1 MYYDSLTLKLLRYIN
16 KSIEEV
22 AEELKISERTIRYRI
37 KDLNE
42 NFSSQKN
49 FIYIE
54 KKIIKFK
61 GEISFLEKILEQE
74 EYVFGSN
81 ERIEIILLLLL
92 FNSEGYK
99 AEKIITILNISR
111 STLKQD
117 LKILRNEL
125 KEKNI
130 EIISKANKGLII
142 VGEELEIRKLILEK
156 LRNYFVVKNEKIE
169 LLKDLDL
176 LKRKIIEDFL
186 EKDLIERVAVFFKK
200 IKIDLKKKISDE
212 AFQII
217 FIYLLITLKRLRG
230 ELRLEKCQNS
240 QFIKSTEDY
249 KVIQNNIALLE
260 EKNIKINSEEII
272 KITEFILG
280 AHTYNFQY
288 SFYENWIL
296 IERFIDNLIG
306 KMSKEI
312 EINLN
317 EDKVLREGLIN
328 HIVPTIY
335 RLKNNLVLQES
346 IAEEIRY
353 EYPNYYM
360 NIKKF
365 VKEIENYIGKSFS
378 DNEIAFL
385 VVHFILALKRK
396 EEKIRNHKRVVIVC
410 GLGYGTSNLLKQEI
424 EELFDIE
431 VVDIVPL
438 NNINNITEL
447 DVDYVLS
454 TMEIKDEKI
463 SIPIIRVNAFLKK
476 EDIIKLLSYGIKNK
490 KIEIE
495 VEEILEV
502 IENYIDIKDRGTIK
516 KKLLEYSSEK
526 EKINSL
532 VSKSLLEL
540 LPLKNIRLDVKVDS
554 WQEAIE
560 EAGEILLKNSYIDK
574 EYIEEMKN
582 KIVDLGTYMLIDE
595 KVLLPHGDME
605 RNVFKTGLSYVQLA
619 EDIIFPGGL
628 PVKHI
633 FALCT
638 MNSEEHIKGLLEL
651 KQLLEEKKLRIEL
664 EKCLDKKEVLKIIEK
679 NL

>member
-1 MYYDSLTLKLLRYIN
+1 MYYDSLTLKLLRYVN
-16 KSIEEV
+16 KSIEKV

-92 FNSEGYK
+92 FNPEGYK

-169 LLKDLDL
+169 LLEDLDL

-230 ELRLEKCQNS
+230 KLRLEKCQNF

>member
-22 AEELKISERTIRYRI
+22 AKELKISERTIRYRI

-92 FNSEGYK
+92 FNPEGYK

-117 LKILRNEL
+117 LKILRNDL
-125 KEKNI
+125 KEENI

-142 VGEELEIRKLILEK
+142 VGEELEVRKLILEK
-156 LRNYFVVKNEKIE
+156 LRNYFIVKNEKIE
-169 LLKDLDL
+169 ILANLDL

-335 RLKNNLVLQES
+335 RLKNDLVLQES

-490 KIEIE
+490 KIKIE
-495 VEEILEV
+495 VEEILGV

-532 VSKSLLEL
+532 VSKSLSEL
-540 LPLKNIRLDVKVDS
+540 LPLKNIRLGVKVDS

-619 EDIIFPGGL
+619 ENIIFPGGL

-651 KQLLEEKKLRIEL
+651 KQLLEEKKLRIKL

>member
-16 KSIEEV
+16 KSIEKV

-92 FNSEGYK
+92 FNPEGYK

-169 LLKDLDL
+169 LLEDLDL

-217 FIYLLITLKRLRG
+217 FIYLLITLKRLRE

>member
-1 MYYDSLTLKLLRYIN
+1 MYYDSLTLKLLRYVN
-16 KSIEEV
+16 KSIEKV

-92 FNSEGYK
+92 FNPEGYK

-169 LLKDLDL
+169 LLEDLDL

-230 ELRLEKCQNS
+230 KLRLEKCQNS

>member
-92 FNSEGYK
+92 FNPEGYK

-502 IENYIDIKDRGTIK
+502 IENYIDIKDKGTIK

>member
-16 KSIEEV
+16 KSIEKV

-92 FNSEGYK
+92 FNPEGYK

-169 LLKDLDL
+169 LLEDLDL

-230 ELRLEKCQNS
+230 KLRLEKCQNF

>member
-92 FNSEGYK
+92 FNPEGYK

-117 LKILRNEL
+117 LKILRKEL

-169 LLKDLDL
+169 LLEDLDL

-217 FIYLLITLKRLRG
+217 FIYLLITLKRLRE

-540 LPLKNIRLDVKVDS
+540 LPLKNIRLGVKIDS

-651 KQLLEEKKLRIEL
+651 KQLLEEKKLRIKL

>member
-92 FNSEGYK
+92 FNPEGYK

-169 LLKDLDL
+169 LLEDLDL

-230 ELRLEKCQNS
+230 KLRLEKCQNF

>member
-335 RLKNNLVLQES
+335 RLKNNLILQES

-502 IENYIDIKDRGTIK
+502 IENYIDIKDKGTIK